1 MDIRFG
7 DHASFHKAAL
17 GMVGSSL
24 LFGMALS
31 PATSWPVA
39 PIAGGVLGIACG
51 AAIAHGKAPLRML
64 AAAAACVPLFVM
76 PLGWPML
83 AVIASV
89 LALGVAVAHKNLK
102 GLLSL
107 GLGAGVALLGMWC
120 ALKIST
126 AFETRNWPEW
136 IKYGASAAA
145 FGMVGVI
152 AMLPRHLRLALDPV
166 AAAVRNLPA
175 NLDPEVKGLCDRSVA
190 IWNTTKDK
198 LADNDSGKTLVR
210 DGVLKT
216 LEVAAKSA
224 EVKLTG
230 ASDLELASRMDDF
243 DKRIAAATDP
253 EVKVQYQ
260 QARAALDDQRR
271 YRDHIRQGRERLV
284 ARMHNHV
291 TTLEKFQL
299 AATGLEATRASTTAA
314 TRQLDELSQDV
325 AASGEAL
332 AEVELGVESA
342 ADAKAPT
349 LAERVEAAE
358 NTPATAEA

>member
-17 GMVGSSL
+17 GMVGGSL
-24 LFGMALS
+24 LLGLALH
-31 PATSWPVA
+31 PVTPLA
-39 PIAGGVLGIACG
+39 PFAGGILGIAAG
-51 AAIAHGKAPLRML
+51 AAFAHGKAAWRM
-64 AAAAACVPLFVM
+64 AAAGAAVIPLFVM
-76 PLGWPML
+76 TPSWPML
-83 AVIASV
+83 AGVASV
-89 LALGVAVAHKNLK
+89 LALGLSIGGPRGWKGALGVGLAAVTALVA
-102 GLLSL
+102 
-107 GLGAGVALLGMWC
+107 MWC
-120 ALKIST
+120 ALRIEGADQT
-126 AFETRNWPEW
+126 AKWPLW
-136 IKYGASAAA
+136 VKHVTGAAA
-145 FGMVGVI
+145 MGMVGVL
-152 AMLPRHLRLALDPV
+152 AMIPRHLKLAMDPV
-166 AAAVRNLPA
+166 KTALANLPKG
-175 NLDPEVKGLCDRSVA
+175 LDAEVQNLCDRSVA
-190 IWNTTKDK
+190 IWNSTKDR
-198 LADNDSGKTLVR
+198 LADNDPGKNLVR

-253 EVKVQYQ
+253 EVKAQYQ

-271 YRDHIRQGRERLV
+271 YRSHIRQGRERLV

-299 AATGLEATRASTTAA
+299 AATGLEATRASTTTA
-314 TRQLDELSQDV
+314 TKQLDELSQDV

-332 AEVELGVESA
+332 AEIEMGIEKT
-342 ADAKAPT
+342 DAPT